1 MKQLDERVQVSFD
14 RGTVWV
20 HDYDGS
26 TVGRFSKVFGMDVH
40 TTVAQQ
46 LVGAPQCLACTHEPP
61 DEAQWQEFC
70 RLMQH
75 HYQIE
80 VPVELVQFGEDCEA
94 PRPRFGAPI

>member
-26 TVGRFSKVFGMDVH
+26 TVGRFSKAFGMDVH
-40 TTVAQQ
+40 TTVTQQ
-46 LVGAPQCLACTHEPP
+46 LGGASQCLACTHEPP
-61 DEAQWQEFC
+61 DDAQWQEFC
-70 RLMQH
+70 RLMWH

-80 VPVELVQFGEDCEA
+80 VPVDLLQLEDDERA
-94 PRPRFGAPI
+94 GRPRFGGAA